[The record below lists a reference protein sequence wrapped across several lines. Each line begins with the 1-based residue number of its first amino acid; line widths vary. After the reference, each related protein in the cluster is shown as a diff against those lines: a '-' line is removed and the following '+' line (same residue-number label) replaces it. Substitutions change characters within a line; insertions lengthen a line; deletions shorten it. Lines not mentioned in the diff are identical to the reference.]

1 MRHVTRQL
9 PISSH
14 AIRSRGTCTNLVGFD
29 FAISI
34 ALRHIII
41 VPLNKGSFLAYQD
54 KTAGTDQLLVIF
66 EAIFESWYGGYYRT
80 HICRGSWP
88 RW

>member
-1 MRHVTRQL
+1 LSLGFTLPMRHVTRQL

-14 AIRSRGTCTNLVGFD
+14 AIRSGGTCTNLVGFD

-41 VPLNKGSFLAYQD
+41 VPTMAML
-54 KTAGTDQLLVIF
+54 
-66 EAIFESWYGGYYRT
+66 
-80 HICRGSWP
+80 
-88 RW
+88 

>member
-1 MRHVTRQL
+1 MTGL
-9 PISSH
+9 
-14 AIRSRGTCTNLVGFD
+14 GFILSVVKRYS
-29 FAISI
+29 AVKQQCC
-34 ALRHIII
+34 